1 MATQYKTL
9 IENVRVVR
17 PGSETIRQRD
27 IGIVDGQFAAIEP
40 EISHS
45 EAHEV
50 IDADGLMGFPG
61 AIDAHT
67 HVGIYQRPHE
77 DAPTETAAAVSGGVT
92 TMLDYVRTGSLYLN
106 RGGPV
111 EDFFNELLEQSRGRF
126 HTDYGFHVSPIEG
139 SQIDEM
145 EYLLTEEGC
154 PNFGEVFMFYG
165 IHGLHGSSDQQHEW
179 LMLDAG
185 DNYDLAHFDFICR
198 EAARLQEQYPELA
211 DEIAV
216 SFHCETPELLRE
228 YETKIQEESELT
240 GLEAYSAAR
249 PPHNEAIAIS
259 IVGEMAHQAG
269 LEQVNILH
277 VTSQAAVDAAVR
289 VENAYPDMDVGMET
303 TAGHLLLD
311 YERAPNVLSKVNPPI
326 RSPED
331 REYLWDRV
339 KDGTLE
345 WVITDNAN
353 CPRDMKVNPDDPD
366 DIWGAKAGFSGS
378 EFLLPGIFSEATSR
392 GLSPNRVAELVSG
405 KPASRFG
412 LHRKGDI
419 AKGYDA
425 DLALLD
431 PSETW
436 TIEAEDSISTQGYT
450 PFEGIEVTGQV
461 KHTFLRGNH
470 IYDGE
475 LGDEPLGNFIERP
488 YGTAANS

>member
-1 MATQYKTL
+1 MYAPYNTL
-9 IENVRVVR
+9 IKNVRVVR
-17 PGSETIRQRD
+17 PGHDSIVDRD
-27 IGIVDGQFAAIEP
+27 IGIAAGEFAAVDTDIPRSDAE
-40 EISHS
+40 
-45 EAHEV
+45 EV
-50 IDADGLMGFPG
+50 VVADGLMGFPG

-67 HVGIYQRPHE
+67 HVGIYQPPRE

-111 EDFFNELLEQSRGRF
+111 KGFFSDLLDQSRGRF

-145 EYLLTEEGC
+145 EYLVTEQGC
-154 PNFGEVFMFYG
+154 PNFGEIFMFYG
-165 IHGLHGSSDQQHEW
+165 IHGLHGSSDEQHEW
-179 LMLDAG
+179 LMLDEG
-185 DNYDLAHFDFICR
+185 DNYDLAHFDLICR
-198 EAARLQEQYPELA
+198 EAARLQDEYPNLA
-211 DEIAV
+211 DDIAV

-228 YETKIQEESELT
+228 YESKIQADSELS

-249 PPHNEAIAIS
+249 PPHSEAIAIS
-259 IVGEMAHQAG
+259 IAGEMAHQAG
-269 LEQVNILH
+269 LGQVNILH
-277 VTSQAAVDAAVR
+277 ITSKAAVDAAVR
-289 VENAYPDMDVGMET
+289 LCESYPDVDFGLET

-311 YERAPNVLSKVNPPI
+311 YERAPEPWSKVNPPI

-339 KDGTLE
+339 EDGTLE

-353 CPRDMKVNPDDPD
+353 CPRDKKVNPDDPD
-366 DIWGAKAGFSGS
+366 DIWGAKAGFGGS

-392 GLSPNRVAELVSG
+392 GMKPNRVAELVSG

-419 AKGYDA
+419 AEGYDA

-431 PSETW
+431 PHETW
-436 TIEAEDSISTQGYT
+436 TIRAEESLSNQGYS
-450 PFEGIEVTGQV
+450 PFEGIEVTGRV
-461 KHTFLRGNH
+461 KHTFLRGIH
-470 IYDGE
+470 VYDGE
-475 LGDEPLGNFIERP
+475 VVDEPCGQYLRRP
-488 YGTAANS
+488 YGSANSA